1 MTAVEIVKENLQKQ
15 NDDLKDRLRQR
26 KLGKLRR
33 QKCDKTVAS
42 PNLSKS
48 EYLGI
53 VDHFTV
59 EMAPDASDSIME
71 QSDPSG
77 MLEGLNDDIDND
89 QMPSDEELDGDD
101 DPELLAELER
111 RQESI
116 VEEFLEIAYAAKHER
131 VE

>member
-1 MTAVEIVKENLQKQ
+1 
-15 NDDLKDRLRQR
+15 
-26 KLGKLRR
+26 
-33 QKCDKTVAS
+33 
-42 PNLSKS
+42 
-48 EYLGI
+48 
-53 VDHFTV
+53 
-59 EMAPDASDSIME
+59 ME